1 MTKKQKL
8 ANINGS
14 WLIAGGIAAGI
25 ALYLVT
31 ADVVDINDARQHA
44 ALPVQDNLQKR
55 PIPIVHA
62 TCFEQTHINRTLTL
76 YGTTQ
81 TDRTV
86 TVSAELAARVI
97 AIKAKRGQL
106 VSRGQEIIRL
116 HEGSLK
122 AQLASAKARVR
133 QADQDYQSA
142 LSLQENRHIAE
153 NQITQLE
160 ATLAEAIAQREQ
172 LQIQWDN
179 TRITAPI
186 TGILNQRMVET
197 GDYIDKAKPVAEIL
211 DLDPLVVRV
220 DIPQTH
226 ISHFKTG
233 QKASVRFASGETSLA
248 SIRFI
253 DREASPATRT
263 FGVELTIANPDMAIS
278 AGLSVEADLL
288 MEQVQALA
296 ISPAWLALSEAGE
309 PGIKWVNPDD
319 QVQFTAVDVVKSE
332 SDRLWITG
340 IPGEARIITRGQGF
354 VRAGDQVD
362 VHSPTPTPKG

>member
-1 MTKKQKL
+1 MTKKLTL

-14 WLIAGGIAAGI
+14 WLIAGVIATGIG
-25 ALYLVT
+25 LYLVT
-31 ADVVDINDARQHA
+31 ADVVDIDDNKDRA
-44 ALPVQDNLQKR
+44 ALPARETLQNQS
-55 PIPIVHA
+55 IPVVHA
-62 TCFEQTHINRTLTL
+62 THFEQAPINRTLTL

-86 TVSAELAARVI
+86 TVSAELAARVV
-97 AIKAKRGQL
+97 AVKAERGQQ
-106 VSRGQEIIRL
+106 VRQGQEIIRL
-116 HEGSLK
+116 REGSLK

-153 NQITQLE
+153 NQIIQLE
-160 ATLAEAIAQREQ
+160 AALAEAIAQREQ
-172 LQIQWDN
+172 LQTQWDN

-197 GDYIDKAKPVAEIL
+197 GDFIDKAKPVAEIL

-220 DIPQTH
+220 DVPQTH
-226 ISHFKTG
+226 ISHFETG
-233 QKASVRFASGETSLA
+233 QSASVRFASGETSVA
-248 SIRFI
+248 NIRFI

-263 FGVELTIANPDMAIS
+263 FAVELTIANPDMAIS

-296 ISPAWLALSEAGE
+296 ISPAWLALNEDGE
-309 PGIKWVNPDD
+309 PGVKWVNPGN

-340 IPGEARIITRGQGF
+340 VPAAARIITRGQGF
-354 VRAGDQVD
+354 VRAGDQVE
-362 VHSPTPTPKG
+362 VFSPTPKG

>member
-1 MTKKQKL
+1 MTKKLKL

-14 WLIAGGIAAGI
+14 WLIAGVIATGIG
-25 ALYLVT
+25 LYLVT
-31 ADVVDINDARQHA
+31 ADVVDIDDNKDRA
-44 ALPVQDNLQKR
+44 ALPARETLQNR
-55 PIPIVHA
+55 SIPVVHA
-62 TCFEQTHINRTLTL
+62 SHFQQAPINRTLTL

-86 TVSAELAARVI
+86 TVSAELAARVV
-97 AIKAKRGQL
+97 AVKAERGQQ
-106 VSRGQEIIRL
+106 VRRGQEIIRL
-116 HEGSLK
+116 REGSLK

-153 NQITQLE
+153 NQIIQLE
-160 ATLAEAIAQREQ
+160 AALAEAIAQREQ
-172 LQIQWDN
+172 LQTQWDN

-197 GDYIDKAKPVAEIL
+197 GDFIDKAKPVAEIL

-220 DIPQTH
+220 DVPQTH
-226 ISHFKTG
+226 ISHFETG
-233 QKASVRFASGETSLA
+233 QSASVRFASGETSVA
-248 SIRFI
+248 NIRFI

-263 FGVELTIANPDMAIS
+263 FAVELTIANPDMAIS

-296 ISPAWLALSEAGE
+296 ISPAWLALNEDGE
-309 PGIKWVNPDD
+309 PGVKWVNPGN

-340 IPGEARIITRGQGF
+340 VPTAARIITRGQGF

-362 VHSPTPTPKG
+362 VFSPTPKG